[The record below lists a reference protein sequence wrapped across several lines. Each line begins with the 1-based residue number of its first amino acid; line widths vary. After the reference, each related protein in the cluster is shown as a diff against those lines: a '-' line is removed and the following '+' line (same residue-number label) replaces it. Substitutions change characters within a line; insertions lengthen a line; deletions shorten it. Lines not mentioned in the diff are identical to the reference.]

1 MTTHTAPT
9 ATTAPP
15 TRPAAPSGRTQ
26 RRRPTAAGWGLL
38 TPFLV
43 LYILFLI
50 GPTLYGFVM
59 SLFDTSL
66 VRPGLSG
73 FVGLANYAEAVR
85 TSQFWQSMWHTVL
98 FTLLTTPPLVLL
110 ALGLAVLTDRLKR
123 MRWFYRLIFFAPY
136 VVPVAVV
143 VLVWT
148 WLYAPQIG
156 LYGDWLSTVGITV
169 PSWLG
174 DPNWAM
180 LSVAIMTVWWT
191 LGFNFVLYLAGLQE
205 IPRELYEAAAVDG
218 ASPWT
223 LLTRITVPLL
233 RRTTILVTV
242 LQILASLK
250 IFDQIFLMTSGGP
263 NLSTRPVLEYV
274 YDLGFTDFRVGYAS
288 AASMLL
294 FLLTLAVSLV
304 WLLLIRGSRE
314 EA

>member
-1 MTTHTAPT
+1 MTTHTVPT

-15 TRPAAPSGRTQ
+15 ARPVAPSGRTQ

-43 LYILFLI
+43 LYILFLV
-50 GPTLYGFVM
+50 GPTVYGFVM
-59 SLFDTSL
+59 SLFDASL
-66 VRPGLSG
+66 VRPGLSR

-85 TSQFWQSMWHTVL
+85 TGQFWQSMWHTVL

-123 MRWFYRLIFFAPY
+123 MRWFYRLVFFAPY

-169 PSWLG
+169 PNWLG

-180 LSVAIMTVWWT
+180 LSVAMMTVWWT

-205 IPRELYEAAAVDG
+205 IPRELYEAGAVDG